1 LQRVLL
7 GEGVRVFTAAQ
18 VTRVQRQED
27 GSRRIDFEQEGQEHT
42 LQVSEILVAAG
53 RVPQTANLNL
63 EAAGVETRRGWL
75 QVDDEFRTN
84 VPHIWGAGDVSG
96 GMQFTHVAAAKG
108 DAVFRNAMLG
118 EHTTLDLRAIPYTVF
133 SDPEVGHV
141 GITEQQAIEQGI
153 EYEVSRFDPTELDR
167 SIIARDETGL
177 IKLIA
182 TPGGEEILGTHILAA
197 HGGDLIN
204 EIALAMQTRLTLRQ
218 LAGTI
223 HAYPTLP
230 ESLRWAATSFLGE

>member
-1 LQRVLL
+1 
-7 GEGVRVFTAAQ
+7 
-18 VTRVQRQED
+18 
-27 GSRRIDFEQEGQEHT
+27 
-42 LQVSEILVAAG
+42 
-53 RVPQTANLNL
+53 
-63 EAAGVETRRGWL
+63 
-75 QVDDEFRTN
+75 
-84 VPHIWGAGDVSG
+84 
-96 GMQFTHVAAAKG
+96 
-108 DAVFRNAMLG
+108 
-118 EHTTLDLRAIPYTVF
+118 
-133 SDPEVGHV
+133 V

-182 TPGGEEILGTHILAA
+182 TPGGEDILGTRILAA

>member
-1 LQRVLL
+1 M
-7 GEGVRVFTAAQ
+7 
-18 VTRVQRQED
+18 
-27 GSRRIDFEQEGQEHT
+27 
-42 LQVSEILVAAG
+42 SEILVAAG
-53 RVPQTANLNL
+53 RVSQTAELNL
-63 EAAGVETRRGWL
+63 EAAGVETTRGWL

-96 GMQFTHVAAAKG
+96 GMQFTHVASATG
-108 DAVFRNAMLG
+108 DAVFHNAILG
-118 EHTTLDLRAIPYTVF
+118 QHETLDLRAVPYAVF

-153 EYEVSRFDPTELDR
+153 AYEVSHFDPTEIDR
-167 SIIARDETGL
+167 SIIARGESLL

-182 TPGGEEILGTHILAA
+182 TPGGEEILGAHILAA

-204 EIALAMQTRLTLRQ
+204 EIALAMLTRLTVRQ

-223 HAYPTLP
+223 HAYRTLP
-230 ESLRWAATSFLGE
+230 ESLRWVSTWFPGE